1 MQSGSAWCCLS
12 VYTMLLS
19 QKVRSCPPSSRSLIV
34 GHMSVLLHA
43 QLEQERRKSNGLA
56 QALQRVKE
64 QHFTTQQQV
73 YPP

>member
-1 MQSGSAWCCLS
+1 
-12 VYTMLLS
+12 MLVTL
-19 QKVRSCPPSSRSLIV
+19 P
-34 GHMSVLLHA
+34 VLVHV

-73 YPP
+73 